1 MKFLGFQKVGIK
13 FLVARE
19 TALLADDMGLGKT
32 VQVAGALSLLR
43 PKRAIILTLASLK
56 INWLRE
62 LTRWI
67 PKKYKYH
74 VVYKIRET
82 IPQDAEI
89 IILNYDLL
97 IHTKI
102 FDQLKNRDYD
112 VLVLDEA
119 HNLSNMKAKRTEK
132 VFNNRGLVRNAKRIY
147 ALTGTPV
154 RNRPK
159 DFYVMLRVL
168 APEVIAPYLDYESFV
183 MRYCGGYRDSYG
195 VLQDNGASNI
205 EELNERLKTFMLRR
219 RKEEV
224 LKELPKVIEKIVELE
239 RTDEIEAVLREE
251 ENLLE
256 NMNEFNP
263 NSELGVQA
271 TIRRQLGEAKL
282 KQILEYLDNLLKTE
296 DKVVVFAYHKNV
308 INAIRSHLRG
318 CTVRC
323 VQGGMSAKMKQFE
336 VDLFVNDP
344 NSRLFVGQITAAG
357 FGIDGLQKVANH
369 VVFAELD
376 WVPGNLEQARD
387 RVVRIGQTKPVMV
400 HYLVVPDSLE
410 SVMLASVIKKG
421 KVIAKL
427 LEQKSNTGGKIEM
440 TLESTLERIANAL
453 EAQNEILGAMQ
464 GVGVAVEAKENDE
477 KVKAIT
483 KEEPKETP
491 KKETKKS
498 SKESTK
504 KAESVEAEIVN
515 EDDAIDLD
523 LDLDDEDEEEALT
536 LDDVRATINDFIGS
550 FGDQKDGKK
559 AVIEV
564 LNSYGYSK
572 IPEIKEKDFAAIVK
586 ELKRGSK

>member
-1 MKFLGFQKVGIK
+1 MKFLEFQKVGIK
-13 FLVARE
+13 FLVARK

-74 VVYKIRET
+74 VVYKIKEI

-97 IHTKI
+97 IHKEI

-119 HNLSNMKAKRTEK
+119 HNLSNMKAKRTGR
-132 VFNNRGLVRNAKRIY
+132 VFNNRGLVRIAKRIY

-308 INAIRSHLRG
+308 INAIRSHLRD

-387 RVVRIGQTKPVMV
+387 RVVRIGQTKSVMV

-427 LEQKSNTGGKIEM
+427 LEQKSNIGEIEM

-453 EAQNEILGAMQ
+453 EARNEILRAMQ
-464 GVGVAVEAKENDE
+464 GVAVEAKENDE

-491 KKETKKS
+491 EKDTKKS
-498 SKESTK
+498 SKKSTK
-504 KAESVEAEIVN
+504 KAESVEAEIAD
-515 EDDAIDLD
+515 EDDDTDID

-536 LDDVRATINDFIGS
+536 LDDVRATINDFIGT

-564 LNSYGYSK
+564 LNNYGYSK

>member
-62 LTRWI
+62 LTLWV

-74 VVYKIRET
+74 IVYKIKET

-97 IHTKI
+97 IHKKV

-119 HNLSNMKAKRTEK
+119 HNLSNMKAKRTGK
-132 VFNNRGLVRNAKRIY
+132 VFNNRGLVRIAKRTY

-224 LKELPKVIEKIVELE
+224 LKELPKVIEKTVELE
-239 RTDEIEAVLREE
+239 RTAEIEAVLREE

-308 INAIRSHLRG
+308 INAIRLHLRG
-318 CTVRC
+318 CMVRC
-323 VQGGMSAKMKQFE
+323 VQGGMDAKMKQFE

-344 NSRLFVGQITAAG
+344 SSRLFVGQITAAG

-427 LEQKSNTGGKIEM
+427 LEQKSNTEGEIEM

-477 KVKAIT
+477 KVKAIA

-491 KKETKKS
+491 KKDTKKS
-498 SKESTK
+498 SKKSTK
-504 KAESVEAEIVN
+504 KAEPVEAEIVD
-515 EDDAIDLD
+515 EDDDIDLD

-536 LDDVRATINDFIGS
+536 LDDVRATINDFIGT

-564 LNSYGYSK
+564 LNNYGYSK

-586 ELKRGSK
+586 DLKRGSK